1 MGVGIDES
9 ETALGRTLDQAFE
22 VSGFVNALE
31 RGLGDAVRL
40 ALFEVLEEP
49 GFFQMREDSLGPF
62 RSLGMSL
69 VHLVLI
75 IGRVGEE
82 SEAHGVPSV
91 QDHWGILK

>member
-9 ETALGRTLDQAFE
+9 ETALGRTLEQAFE

-31 RGLGDAVRL
+31 RGLGDTVRL

-49 GFFQMREDSLGPF
+49 GFFQMCEDGLSPF
-62 RSLGMSL
+62 RTLGMSL

-82 SEAHGVPSV
+82 CEAHGEPSV
-91 QDHWGILK
+91 QDHGAILK